1 MLTTRETHPGP
12 ARQKP
17 PLILSA
23 GFYRQGD
30 AGTMAPRRTPWQL
43 GAAIVTALIITACG
57 DSLSTGNAV
66 LPNGAADDIGATARD
81 EVEAAVSALTLPSS
95 VDPLGTA
102 QAPTAYSPGCVTP
115 STPADSDGDGVPDD
129 AIYLF
134 TAPPCRF
141 TGWRGGTLDIVGQL
155 RVQDPAPGQAG
166 FGYEGTL
173 TGLRTRF
180 TTADNK
186 VIYDVT
192 RNGTR
197 VLSGSV
203 SSLLLSTDLQV
214 TRTFAGK
221 PDAAIDQQWT
231 LTYMPEQSLQINT
244 AIPGGTGGIGVGADG
259 YAGGPAGAVRI
270 QRAGSPHAR
279 PLREKARSDQ
289 LCSDLVELHV
299 RVLGDSLENRKR
311 ADGVD
316 AVTLHRD
323 AGCLTDQGPRVQCDV
338 LTLIV
343 LRNDDCDRCVC
354 CQ

>member
-1 MLTTRETHPGP
+1 MLPRWTRTQL
-12 ARQKP
+12 AV
-17 PLILSA
+17 LTLTA
-23 GFYRQGD
+23 F
-30 AGTMAPRRTPWQL
+30 GTV
-43 GAAIVTALIITACG
+43 GCG
-57 DSLSTGNAV
+57 DDLSTANSILPDGAV
-66 LPNGAADDIGATARD
+66 SDIGATARD
-81 EVEAAVSALTLPSS
+81 EIEAAVSALTLPSS
-95 VDPLGTA
+95 LDPLGTA

-115 STPADSDGDGVPDD
+115 STPVDADGDGVPDD

-203 SSLLLSTDLQV
+203 SSLLLSADLQV
-214 TRTFAGK
+214 IRTFAGK

-231 LTYMPEQSLQINT
+231 LTYTPETPLQINT
-244 AIPGGTGGIGVGADG
+244 AIPGGTLDLAGTLDWTRGTEHYVLTVTTPSPLHYNGGCTDTVQRIDAGVMRL
-259 YAGGPAGAVRI
+259 AGTFGEVDGAVVVHWD
-270 QRAGSPHAR
+270 GCG
-279 PLREKARSDQ
+279 REPSFGF
-289 LCSDLVELHV
+289 E
-299 RVLGDSLENRKR
+299 
-311 ADGVD
+311 
-316 AVTLHRD
+316 
-323 AGCLTDQGPRVQCDV
+323 P
-338 LTLIV
+338 
-343 LRNDDCDRCVC
+343 
-354 CQ
+354 

>member
-1 MLTTRETHPGP
+1 
-12 ARQKP
+12 
-17 PLILSA
+17 
-23 GFYRQGD
+23 
-30 AGTMAPRRTPWQL
+30 MAPRWTRWQL
-43 GAAIVTALIITACG
+43 GAAIVTALMTAACS
-57 DSLSTGNAV
+57 DSLSTGNAI

-155 RVQDPAPGQAG
+155 RVQDPAPAQAG

-186 VIYDVT
+186 IIYDVT

-214 TRTFAGK
+214 IRTFAGQARRRHRPAVD
-221 PDAAIDQQWT
+221 PD
-231 LTYMPEQSLQINT
+231 LH
-244 AIPGGTGGIGVGADG
+244 
-259 YAGGPAGAVRI
+259 AGAV
-270 QRAGSPHAR
+270 AP
-279 PLREKARSDQ
+279 DQ
-289 LCSDLVELHV
+289 
-299 RVLGDSLENRKR
+299 
-311 ADGVD
+311 
-316 AVTLHRD
+316 HRD
-323 AGCLTDQGPRVQCDV
+323 PRRDPRLCRDPGLDPRHRALRAHRDHANAAALQQRLYRHGAAVRRRRDAAHRHLCQC
-338 LTLIV
+338 
-343 LRNDDCDRCVC
+343 RWR
-354 CQ
+354 

>member
-1 MLTTRETHPGP
+1 
-12 ARQKP
+12 
-17 PLILSA
+17 
-23 GFYRQGD
+23 
-30 AGTMAPRRTPWQL
+30 MALRWTSSQL
-43 GAAIVTALIITACG
+43 GAAILTVLITTACG

-66 LPNGAADDIGATARD
+66 LPNGAADDIGVTARD
-81 EVEAAVSALTLPSS
+81 EVEAAVSALTLPTS

-115 STPADSDGDGVPDD
+115 STSADSDGDGVPDD

-141 TGWRGGTLDIVGQL
+141 TGWRGGTLDVVGQL
-155 RVQDPAPGQAG
+155 RVQDPAPAQPG

-180 TTADNK
+180 TTADGK

-214 TRTFAGK
+214 IRTFAGK

-231 LTYMPEQSLQINT
+231 LTYTPEQSLQINLPL
-244 AIPGGTGGIGVGADG
+244 PGGTLDF
-259 YAGGPAGAVRI
+259 AG
-270 QRAGSPHAR
+270 
-279 PLREKARSDQ
+279 
-289 LCSDLVELHV
+289 
-299 RVLGDSLENRKR
+299 
-311 ADGVD
+311 
-316 AVTLHRD
+316 TLDWTRGTEHY
-323 AGCLTDQGPRVQCDV
+323 V
-338 LTLIV
+338 LTVTTPTPLHYNNGCTDTV
-343 LRNDDCDRCVC
+343 QRFDGGEMRLTGTFADAEGGETNGSVVVRWTECGREPGFSFES
-354 CQ
+354 